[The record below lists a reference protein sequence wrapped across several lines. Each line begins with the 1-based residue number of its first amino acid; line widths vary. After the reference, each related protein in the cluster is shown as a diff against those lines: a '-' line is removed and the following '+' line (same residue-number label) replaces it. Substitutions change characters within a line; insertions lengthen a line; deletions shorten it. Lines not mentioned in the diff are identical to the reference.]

1 VVFVSLLK
9 EMVKVKL
16 DNEQGAD
23 IEEYHIDNVK
33 IVRDA
38 EKKNDNEENLLEEL
52 KELED

>member
-1 VVFVSLLK
+1 MVFVSLLK

-23 IEEYHIDNVK
+23 IEEYHIDNE
-33 IVRDA
+33 DCTGC